1 MVSLEGGRALHHQ
14 FRPFKP
20 SRRLPPPL
28 WLRGGGLALLL
39 GLLSACQ
46 GTEWGERLQQAVQ
59 PMGLPTPA
67 FGDHQVDRR
76 DQQAETPTPS
86 PPTAPTSVPSAP
98 SFTPPPSQVSSRF
111 TDLEPGSLVARAVSD
126 LDRLGVFADIVSNE
140 FQPQRSVRRGEF
152 ARWLVLANNA
162 IYADEP
168 SRQIR
173 LGSANERPLFLDVP
187 EEDPHF
193 RYIQA
198 LGSAGLITGDANRE
212 FRPNSLL
219 SRAELIRMKAPL
231 DLPPGQIKGSRA
243 ELEEA
248 WGFTDTAQIPD
259 EAVAPLVADRSLE
272 NASTVLRTFGPIR
285 TFNPF
290 QPVSR
295 GEAAIAL
302 SAFGERTAQE
312 ALAQSSPPP
321 TPLSEPA
328 SSEPSPPAAE
338 PEQTPSPAP
347 NPSPEGES
355 SPRATGNSEP
365 PAVNPGAGEIVTPRE
380 PQP

>member
-1 MVSLEGGRALHHQ
+1 M
-14 FRPFKP
+14 
-20 SRRLPPPL
+20 
-28 WLRGGGLALLL
+28 
-39 GLLSACQ
+39 CI
-46 GTEWGERLQQAVQ
+46 
-59 PMGLPTPA
+59 
-67 FGDHQVDRR
+67 R
-76 DQQAETPTPS
+76 DS
-86 PPTAPTSVPSAP
+86 

-126 LDRLGVFADIVSNE
+126 LDRLGVFADIVGSE

-162 IYADEP
+162 IHADQP

-173 LGSANERPLFLDVP
+173 LGSAGERPLFLDVP
-187 EEDPHF
+187 EEDPNF

-198 LGSAGLITGDANRE
+198 LGAAGLVVGDANRE

-243 ELEEA
+243 ELEER
-248 WGFTDTAQIPD
+248 WGFTDAAQIPD

-290 QPVSR
+290 EPVSR

-312 ALAQSSPPP
+312 AALPTPTPAAEPPDPEPSPPVAEPDQTPSPPP
-321 TPLSEPA
+321 TPEGD
-328 SSEPSPPAAE
+328 PSP
-338 PEQTPSPAP
+338 S
-347 NPSPEGES
+347 
-355 SPRATGNSEP
+355 ATGNSKP
-365 PAVNPGAGEIVTPRE
+365 PAVTPGAGEIVTPRE